1 MEWIENFLDE
11 SAKEIQK
18 VEYFRNKSDFSKAF
32 DLIEFLEKEICEH
45 ISEDYQGQV
54 LVGPIGSFTV
64 LDIELQI
71 LISRLVYE
79 KGKTESD
86 VGAIKEAKECHL
98 RALEM
103 RKETFKLGTESMG
116 RILDV
121 AYSAFE
127 LARAE
132 LRLRDRIGP
141 TALMKETEEWIRKAI
156 EVSKSDIFHLGKMYH
171 NLGYVLHAQ
180 DRVSEAISV
189 YEKALDIQDTSG
201 DEKGYDLTSVR
212 ISECYFSIALGYAL
226 HGIGGSYERGDKPR
240 VGEGKEKI
248 RSICDLC
255 ERFFREHEVTSL
267 ADDGRWKI
275 KSVTAATSD
284 LVHYDPHKCVV
295 ELLEFLVEDMKVA
308 GERFIGES
316 PMPVLS
322 LMPYK
327 FLDGQVENGYIQL
340 QEFLNRYHDSN
351 TIIREEMGTGRVS
364 QWISKILVRL
374 GEVKPDEFKNND
386 QDREEF
392 VKKAKRHI
400 YEALWTSWI
409 LAKMDYQTETQR
421 KEEEQKKQKKQS
433 QSLNEWV
440 QSDRI
445 IKGETE
451 RSWGRNQLWIDY
463 ILDSSFLDEL
473 EKIALCAVERY
484 SDNKEEDEK
493 DVRETFDLT
502 NDERWKEFPEIVEKQ
517 KNRKTQ

>member
-1 MEWIENFLDE
+1 MEWIENFLNG

-18 VEYFRNKSDFSKAF
+18 VEDLRNKSDFSKAF

-54 LVGPIGSFTV
+54 FVGPIGNFTV
-64 LDIELQI
+64 LDMELQI
-71 LISRLVYE
+71 LISRLVSE

-103 RKETFKLGTESMG
+103 RKETLKLGTESMG

-127 LARAE
+127 LVRAE

-141 TALMKETEEWIRKAI
+141 TALMKETVKRIRMAI

-180 DRVSEAISV
+180 DRVSEAISA
-189 YEKALDIQDTSG
+189 YGKALDLQDASG

-240 VGEGKEKI
+240 VGEAKKKI
-248 RSICDLC
+248 RSICELC
-255 ERFFREHEVTSL
+255 ETFFRKHEETRL
-267 ADDGRWKI
+267 ANDGGWNI
-275 KSVTAATSD
+275 KSVVVATSEM
-284 LVHYDPHKCVV
+284 VSYDPHKCVV
-295 ELLEFLVEDMKVA
+295 ELLEFLVDDMKVT

-340 QEFLNRYHDSN
+340 QEFLNRYDDSN

-364 QWISKILVRL
+364 QWISKTFVRL
-374 GEVKPDEFKNND
+374 GEVKSDEFKND

-392 VKKAKRHI
+392 VKKVKRHI

-409 LAKMDYQTETQR
+409 LAKMNYQTETQR
-421 KEEEQKKQKKQS
+421 KEEEQKRQKRQS

-451 RSWGRNQLWIDY
+451 QSWGRNQLWIDY

-473 EKIALCAVERY
+473 EKIALCVVERY

-502 NDERWKEFPEIVEKQ
+502 NDERWEEFPEIVEKQ